1 MQQLIDWVLGIMES
15 VGGPGIALAI
25 FLENLFPPIP
35 SEVVLPLAGF
45 TAANGEYTIV
55 EAVLW
60 ATLGS
65 VTGALLLYGF
75 GAVVGMDRLR
85 VIAHRM
91 PLVDVSDVDKA
102 DTWFTRHG
110 RKAVFFGRLIPGI
123 RSLISIPAGVDR
135 MPLTGF
141 LAMTTTG
148 SLLWN
153 TALISAGYALGSRYH
168 VVEQYIDP
176 ISKVIYVLI
185 ILAFVAWVIF
195 LVRRNKR
202 RSHDPDHEIDP
213 DTLT

>member
-65 VTGALLLYGF
+65 VTGALLLYGV

-85 VIAHRM
+85 VIAHKM
-91 PLVDVSDVDKA
+91 PLVDVADVDKA
-102 DTWFTRHG
+102 DVWFTKHG

-123 RSLISIPAGVDR
+123 RSLISVPAGVDR
-135 MPLTGF
+135 MPMTGF
-141 LAMTTTG
+141 LAMTTAG

-153 TALISAGYALGSRYH
+153 TLLISAGYALGSRYH

-176 ISKVIYVLI
+176 ISKVVYALI
-185 ILAFVAWVIF
+185 ILTFVAWVVY
-195 LVRRNKR
+195 LVRRSKR
-202 RSHDPDHEIDP
+202 RTSDPDHDIDP
-213 DTLT
+213 STLG